1 MRALLAG
8 IFSCKLCCIP
18 HARARSDQINQR
30 RLTAVICCIPHARA
44 RSDLRIASQQMRKL
58 RTCAHPR
65 AYRPLTP
72 KRGGR
77 TNFLLRVRDFFDR
90 REMITLAEYLGKSFG
105 NRTPL
110 PPCHVLSELL
120 GHVSQKLSPFAFPAV
135 PSLQPAH
142 TAPDPA
148 NVFCGSR

>member
-1 MRALLAG
+1 
-8 IFSCKLCCIP
+8 
-18 HARARSDQINQR
+18 
-30 RLTAVICCIPHARA
+30 
-44 RSDLRIASQQMRKL
+44 MRKL

-110 PPCHVLSELL
+110 PPCLVTCRFVVEMFPQQNQTASVPVVL
-120 GHVSQKLSPFAFPAV
+120 
-135 PSLQPAH
+135 SLQPAH

-148 NVFCGSR
+148 SNFAARG

>member
-1 MRALLAG
+1 MFPQGVASRT
-8 IFSCKLCCIP
+8 
-18 HARARSDQINQR
+18 HARGVTCRKTAELPKSDS
-30 RLTAVICCIPHARA
+30 CIPHARA

-90 REMITLAEYLGKSFG
+90 REMITLAEYLPKKFCHSHAA
-105 NRTPL
+105 RL
-110 PPCHVLSELL
+110 PCHVN
-120 GHVSQKLSPFAFPAV
+120 
-135 PSLQPAH
+135 LQ
-142 TAPDPA
+142 TSRKRFR
-148 NVFCGSR
+148 NV

>member
-1 MRALLAG
+1 
-8 IFSCKLCCIP
+8 
-18 HARARSDQINQR
+18 
-30 RLTAVICCIPHARA
+30 
-44 RSDLRIASQQMRKL
+44 MRKL

-110 PPCHVLSELL
+110 PPCHVTGRFVPETFPEQNQTAS
-120 GHVSQKLSPFAFPAV
+120 VPAV

-148 NVFCGSR
+148 SNFAARG